1 MAIILECKYNT
12 RKSTLNMVKDLV
24 GERNAEARLVLL
36 DPTKDYGIVAIQA
49 TSKEVTIEL
58 VDKYEFPSNVNIFT
72 LKGDYNLI
80 MGKVTKLLNLP
91 LKYSLECELE
101 VLLKGSSNK
110 INYESN
116 DKIINYTPATL
127 LAWLLDATDYNTY
140 TLDKL
145 VMNFIAPPNELEVG
159 ARSNRK

>member
-1 MAIILECKYNT
+1 
-12 RKSTLNMVKDLV
+12 MVKDLV

-36 DPTKDYGIVAIQA
+36 DPTKDYGTVTIQA

-58 VDKYEFPSNVNIFT
+58 VDEYEFPSNVNIFI

-80 MGKVTKLLNLP
+80 MGKVTKLLSLP
-91 LKYSLECELE
+91 VKYSLECELE

-116 DKIINYTPATL
+116 DKIINHTPATL

-145 VMNFIAPPNELEVG
+145 VMNFITPPNELEIG

>member
-1 MAIILECKYNT
+1 MAIILECNYNV
-12 RKSTLNMVKDLV
+12 RKSTLTMVKDLV
-24 GERNAEARLVLL
+24 GEYNAEARLVLL
-36 DPTKDYGIVAIQA
+36 DPTKDYGIVAIKA
-49 TSKEVTIEL
+49 TKKEVTIEL
-58 VDKYEFPSNVNIFT
+58 VDKYEFPSNVSIFA

-91 LKYSLECELE
+91 VKYSLECELE
-101 VLLKGSSNK
+101 VLLKGSSSK

-116 DKIINYTPATL
+116 DKIINHTPATL
-127 LAWLLDATDYNTY
+127 LAWLLNATDYNTY

-145 VMNFIAPPNELEVG
+145 ITNYVTPPNELEVG